1 MRKTRNIKRIR
12 SQADEIFK
20 TIISFNTSFMKA
32 ILTTKIN
39 SRIKANV
46 FIVKAH
52 NTITY
57 HKA

>member
-1 MRKTRNIKRIR
+1 MRKTTNIKRIR

-39 SRIKANV
+39 SMIKANV
-46 FIVKAH
+46 FIVKAY

>member
-1 MRKTRNIKRIR
+1 MRKTTNIKRMR

-20 TIISFNTSFMKA
+20 TIISFNTSFMKE

-39 SRIKANV
+39 SRIKANF

-57 HKA
+57 HKT